1 MLQQVGEDLVI
12 ALQGFVKRI
21 KFEIVLEALLN
32 LNEVEA
38 LIDRRGSGGSR
49 VPEQKNATIAEP
61 VGEKN
66 YRKHDD
72 ENTSEH
78 LYQSRVRRTLSTIPA
93 MTSLSLANPG

>member
-1 MLQQVGEDLVI
+1 MLQQVAENLVI

-32 LNEVEA
+32 LNEVEPR
-38 LIDRRGSGGSR
+38 IDRRGSGGSR
-49 VPEQKNATIAEP
+49 VPEQENTTIAEP

-72 ENTSEH
+72 ENASEH
-78 LYQSRVRRTLSTIPA
+78 LLLIKSPEDPQYY
-93 MTSLSLANPG
+93 TSHDESIIS